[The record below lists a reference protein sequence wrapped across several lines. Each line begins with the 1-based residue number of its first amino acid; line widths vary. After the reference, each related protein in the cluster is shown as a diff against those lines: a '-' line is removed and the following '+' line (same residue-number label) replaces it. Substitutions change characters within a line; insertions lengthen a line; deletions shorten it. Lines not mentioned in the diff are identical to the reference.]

1 MNKKSVCKISI
12 ELVDGQLELGYK
24 VNKVKPMELVA
35 IVVSGIIGIFEDIDE
50 RRAEDLARRV
60 ADGIIKYY
68 NSTEKEEKEENE
80 ENDKGGEREDENI
93 QAN

>member
-1 MNKKSVCKISI
+1 MNKESVCKIRI

-60 ADGIIKYY
+60 ADRIIKYY
-68 NSTEKEEKEENE
+68 NSTEEEKEENE